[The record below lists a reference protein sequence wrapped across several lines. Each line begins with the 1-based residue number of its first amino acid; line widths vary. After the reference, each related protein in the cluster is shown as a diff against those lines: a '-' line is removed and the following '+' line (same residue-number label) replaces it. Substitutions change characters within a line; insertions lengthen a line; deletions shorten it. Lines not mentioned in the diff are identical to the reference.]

1 MPHQSQVVKPKR
13 AVLMGLFDLLVEFL
27 CNDWMHVGKRRHFV
41 EIVLVFPRLK
51 FYKR

>member
-1 MPHQSQVVKPKR
+1 MPHQSQVVKSKR

-27 CNDWMHVGKRRHFV
+27 CNDWMDVGKLRHFV